1 MPPSFCIQTTIA
13 ALDEVVGGRLT
24 GEQQSRLW
32 DYLGI
37 VLKPHIVTAF
47 NYKQASKEV
56 VLRRGHV
63 LQVTSALGGGRGYP
77 KRRCGKRGCVN
88 SVLWIRPKCRQGGGG
103 GRGQKCQ
110 KFCRR
115 HCTWPLTR
123 RDKDAR
129 GVPCVSKKGVRHQTS
144 HLTRNLGLETA
155 SATFLC

>member
-1 MPPSFCIQTTIA
+1 MPSHDRMPPSFCIQTTIA

-63 LQVTSALGGGRGYP
+63 SRYKLHLHWEGGEGTP
-77 KRRCGKRGCVN
+77 KEDV
-88 SVLWIRPKCRQGGGG
+88 
-103 GRGQKCQ
+103 
-110 KFCRR
+110 
-115 HCTWPLTR
+115 
-123 RDKDAR
+123 
-129 GVPCVSKKGVRHQTS
+129 VR
-144 HLTRNLGLETA
+144 EVA
-155 SATFLC
+155 